1 MSSSSR
7 TKKFLYNSLSTGIYQ
22 VVVMIV
28 GFITPRVMLA
38 CYGSEINGLVSSI
51 TQFITY
57 FNLVE
62 AGISGAAVYAL
73 YRPLAEDDHREING
87 IVSAARIFYI
97 QAGFIFVALVAGM
110 ALIYPMFVK
119 TPELAPVFVGMLVVM
134 LGGKGFFEFFTMAKY
149 RSLLTA
155 DQKTYVIS
163 LASIVYALINLVVIV
178 VLSYMKVNIVI
189 VYAVALTSFLARTV
203 ILAIY
208 VRRNY
213 KYINYKERPNKQ
225 ALDKRWDALF
235 LQVLQTVQIGAPAVL
250 ATIFTNLK
258 TVSVFTVFN
267 MVLTGI
273 NGVLSIFVSGLP
285 ASFGD
290 VLARNEVKTLQKAY
304 KDFEFSYMSLITII
318 YAVAFIMIMP
328 FIRLYTVGINDTNY
342 DIPLLGFLFVLNG
355 LLYNMKTPQ
364 GMLVISAGLY
374 KETRLQTSIQGAIL
388 VVGGIIGGYFWGL
401 AGIMAASCLSN
412 FYRVIDLMIYI
423 PHNVTKLPVH
433 VTLLRYIRMI
443 FILLIIC
450 VPCVFIR
457 FDISNYLMW
466 AVYAVAACV
475 YSTVIVVVFGLVFD
489 RKQMFYVFGRFKG
502 MLKRGG

>member
-1 MSSSSR
+1 MASSSR
-7 TKKFLYNSLSTGIYQ
+7 TKKFFYNSLSTGIYQ

-73 YRPLAEDDHREING
+73 YRPLAEDDHRGING

-97 QAGFIFVALVAGM
+97 QAGYIFVALVLGM
-110 ALIYPMFVK
+110 SFIYPFLVK
-119 TPELAPVFVGMLVVM
+119 TPELAPLFVGMLVVM

-149 RSLLTA
+149 RALLTA

-163 LASIVYALINLVVIV
+163 LASIVYVVINLIVIV
-178 VLSYMKVNIVI
+178 VLSSLKVNIVI
-189 VYAVALTSFLARTV
+189 VYAAALSAFFARSV

-213 KYINYKERPNKQ
+213 KYINYKEHPNKQ

-235 LQVLQTVQIGAPAVL
+235 LQVLQTVQMGAPAVL

-258 TVSVFTVFN
+258 TVSIFTVYN
-267 MVLTGI
+267 MVMTGI
-273 NGVLSIFVSGLP
+273 NGVLSIFISGLS

-304 KDFEFSYMSLITII
+304 KDFEFAYLSLITVI

-328 FIRLYTVGINDTNY
+328 FVRLYTAGITDADY
-342 DIPLLGFLFVLNG
+342 SVPLFGFLFVLNG

-374 KETRLQTSIQGAIL
+374 KETRLQTSIQAAIL
-388 VVGGIIGGYFWGL
+388 VAGGIIGGYFWGL
-401 AGIMAASCLSN
+401 AGIMAAACLSN
-412 FYRVIDLMIYI
+412 LYRVVDLMFYI
-423 PHNVTKLPVH
+423 PRHVTKLPVKI
-433 VTLLRYIRMI
+433 TLLRYIRMF
-443 FILLIIC
+443 FIMLIIC
-450 VPCVFIR
+450 VPCYFLP
-457 FDISNYLMW
+457 FNTENYLMW
-466 AVYAVAACV
+466 FVYAAAACV
-475 YSTVIVVVFGLVFD
+475 YSGVIVAVFGFIFD
-489 RKQMFYVFGRFKG
+489 RKQMSYVFGRIKG
-502 MLKRGG
+502 LLRRGG

>member
-1 MSSSSR
+1 MASSSR
-7 TKKFLYNSLSTGIYQ
+7 TKKFFYNSLSTGIYQ

-97 QAGFIFVALVAGM
+97 QAGYLFVALVLGM
-110 ALIYPMFVK
+110 ACIYPFLVK
-119 TPELAPVFVGMLVVM
+119 TPELAPLLVGMLVVM

-149 RSLLTA
+149 RALLTA

-163 LASIVYALINLVVIV
+163 LASIVYAVVNLIVIV
-178 VLSYMKVNIVI
+178 VLSLMKVNIVI
-189 VYAVALTSFLARTV
+189 VYAAALTAFFARSV

-213 KYINYKERPNKQ
+213 KYINYKEAPNKQ

-235 LQVLQTVQIGAPAVL
+235 LQVLQTVQMGAPAVL

-258 TVSVFTVFN
+258 TVSVFTVYN

-273 NGVLSIFVSGLP
+273 NGVLSIFISGLS

-290 VLARNEVKTLQKAY
+290 VLARNEIKTLQKAY
-304 KDFEFSYMSLITII
+304 KDFEFSYMSLITVI

-328 FIRLYTVGINDTNY
+328 FIRLYTTGITDADYNV
-342 DIPLLGFLFVLNG
+342 PLFGFLFVLNG

-374 KETRLQTSIQGAIL
+374 KETRLQTSIQAAIL
-388 VVGGIIGGYFWGL
+388 VIGGVIGGYFWGL
-401 AGIMAASCLSN
+401 AGIMAASCL
-412 FYRVIDLMIYI
+412 RER
-423 PHNVTKLPVH
+423 LP
-433 VTLLRYIRMI
+433 
-443 FILLIIC
+443 
-450 VPCVFIR
+450 
-457 FDISNYLMW
+457 
-466 AVYAVAACV
+466 
-475 YSTVIVVVFGLVFD
+475 
-489 RKQMFYVFGRFKG
+489 
-502 MLKRGG
+502 

>member
-1 MSSSSR
+1 MSSSR

-73 YRPLAEDDHREING
+73 YRPLAENDHREING

-97 QAGFIFVALVAGM
+97 QAGFIFVGLVAGM
-110 ALIYPMFVK
+110 AFIYPMFVK
-119 TPELAPVFVGMLVVM
+119 TPELAPLFVGMLVVM

-149 RSLLTA
+149 RALLTA

-178 VLSYMKVNIVI
+178 VLSYMRVNIVI
-189 VYAVALTSFLARTV
+189 VYAVALTAFFARTV

-213 KYINYKERPNKQ
+213 KYVNYKERPNKQ

-235 LQVLQTVQIGAPAVL
+235 LQVLQTVQSGAPAVL
-250 ATIFTNLK
+250 ATIFTSLK
-258 TVSVFTVFN
+258 TVSVFTVYN
-267 MVLTGI
+267 MVVTGI
-273 NGVLSIFVSGLP
+273 NGVLSIFISGLP

-290 VLARNEVKTLQKAY
+290 VLARNEVKTMQKAY
-304 KDFEFSYMSLITII
+304 KDFEFSYMSLITIV
-318 YAVAFIMIMP
+318 YAVSFIMIMP
-328 FIRLYTVGINDTNY
+328 FVRLYTVGINDANY
-342 DIPLLGFLFVLNG
+342 NVPLLGFLFVLNG

-374 KETRLQTSIQGAIL
+374 KETRMQTTIQAVIL
-388 VVGGIIGGYFWGL
+388 VAGGIAGGYFWGL

-412 FYRVIDLMIYI
+412 LYRVIDLMIYI
-423 PHNVTKLPVH
+423 PHHVTKLPVH
-433 VTLLRYIRMI
+433 STLLRYVRMI

-450 VPCVFIR
+450 IPCTFIQ
-457 FDISNYLMW
+457 FDINNYLMW
-466 AVYAVAACV
+466 AVYAIAAFV
-475 YSTVIVVVFGLVFD
+475 YSAVIVIIFGLLFD
-489 RKQMFYVFGRFKG
+489 RKQLFYVLGRFKG